1 MTASADR
8 RAEPSGAPSSS
19 YRAIFRP
26 RGRSLSRRLPAIG
39 YALVISNQT
48 LLPVSSNTDV
58 SHQNVVVNRPEVQV
72 RWVRRRS
79 ETSTAVA
86 ARRHP
91 MGPQ

>member
-1 MTASADR
+1 
-8 RAEPSGAPSSS
+8 
-19 YRAIFRP
+19 
-26 RGRSLSRRLPAIG
+26 
-39 YALVISNQT
+39 VISNQT